1 MTWQAAGGRGNAL
14 LKLSFNSWR
23 LQSPGKRRQSLDAA
37 QAKGW
42 QLWAI
47 EINLRKGGTTHPFQL
62 AATATGAGFDRS
74 SGQLLNSDGRAV
86 FYEASNELHQPPWRG
101 LLPEQLIDALVQR
114 GVYFSSASRR
124 GCIPMRLGALS
135 EHGLLGATSVGHSRR
150 DAALLMQQLMA
161 VR

>member
-1 MTWQAAGGRGNAL
+1 
-14 LKLSFNSWR
+14 
-23 LQSPGKRRQSLDAA
+23 
-37 QAKGW
+37 
-42 QLWAI
+42 
-47 EINLRKGGTTHPFQL
+47 
-62 AATATGAGFDRS
+62 
-74 SGQLLNSDGRAV
+74 V

-150 DAALLMQQLMA
+150 NAALLMQQLMA